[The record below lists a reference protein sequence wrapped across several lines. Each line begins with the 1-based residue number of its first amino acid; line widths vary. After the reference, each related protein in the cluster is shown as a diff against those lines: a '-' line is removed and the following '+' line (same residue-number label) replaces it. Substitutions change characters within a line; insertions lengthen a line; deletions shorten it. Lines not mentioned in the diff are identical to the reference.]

1 MASSWQPQ
9 RLLSLHIADVDQSI
23 SMWWGGSTG
32 RLPAHSDRASY
43 ARRQTGWPH
52 PRTEVRSLHPRLG
65 HDAADSMVMSSL
77 RVVVIVRAV
86 SNVLV

>member
-1 MASSWQPQ
+1 
-9 RLLSLHIADVDQSI
+9 
-23 SMWWGGSTG
+23 MWWGGSTG

-43 ARRQTGWPH
+43 ARRQTGWTH
-52 PRTEVRSLHPRLG
+52 PGLKSEACTPRLG
-65 HDAADSMVMSSL
+65 HDAADSMVMSL